1 MKGQIS
7 SIQLDATVDE
17 QDGESQHRND
27 GTEGWDQKH
36 SITDKEFSRL
46 GALVKR

>member
-7 SIQLDATVDE
+7 SIQLDAKVDE

-27 GTEGWDQKH
+27 GTEG
-36 SITDKEFSRL
+36 
-46 GALVKR
+46 